1 MEGQQVPQQAGHEGY
16 YDDPYQAHQLAGPSA
31 AIPAADLQADEVFEA
46 ADAGPDLGQRD
57 QDDLILPI
65 GRVKRIIKMESDV
78 KAVSAEA
85 SYAVARA
92 TELLLDELVARSAT
106 GMLQEGRKT
115 LLYKD
120 VAGAVGS
127 WKALSFL
134 QDIVPEKV
142 PAAVLI
148 EQLQQQQ
155 RQQLQ
160 QQQQQAGANGFSEH
174 EDGLEGD

>member
-1 MEGQQVPQQAGHEGY
+1 
-16 YDDPYQAHQLAGPSA
+16 
-31 AIPAADLQADEVFEA
+31 
-46 ADAGPDLGQRD
+46 
-57 QDDLILPI
+57 
-65 GRVKRIIKMESDV
+65 MESDV

-127 WKALSFL
+127 WKALNFL
-134 QDIVPEKV
+134 QDIVPQKV

-148 EQLQQQQ
+148 EQLQRQQ

-160 QQQQQAGANGFSEH
+160 QQQAGANGYPEH
-174 EDGLEGD
+174 EEGLEAG